1 MRRSLLCMLLLI
13 LTVMLIATP
22 VDDMKFAVGLYTD
35 GNYKLAEIELR
46 NFISNN
52 PESNLLADAK
62 FLLANVLL
70 VEKNYDQ
77 ALKLFDE
84 LYSSDPNPAI
94 RAEVLMGLGQCNFFE
109 NDLSESEKYLQDFV
123 KIFPRHLL
131 RWKADYFLGRINL
144 KREKLDEALRFLDK
158 AAAINDDI
166 SIKIARLEVF
176 IAHDQ
181 TPKADE
187 VMQTLLAERNE
198 QRNRAL
204 LIYQNFNLRKKNYDK
219 ILNVGFDSIPITSEY
234 YQEYSLLL
242 RRAYYYKGEYKEAL
256 KRLEPLTS
264 EKASYFKA
272 LCLYETDSSE
282 EAGKILAE
290 LVRSVDK
297 EISSNSFFYLA
308 KMEPDK
314 QKSISMLKEFVKD
327 NPSHLFTPSA
337 YYQIGYNYFL
347 LGEFAGTL
355 DNFDIARS
363 RAHQSADP
371 QSHEIYKNFQEQI
384 SYLASEADFLM
395 GNEQKASEKYKE
407 YIGEYPK
414 GEFLDEALFKLGLLH
429 FRGKDYTEA
438 LSKFDMV
445 LENHPYSDKTGMSN
459 YYIGEINFFQ
469 SSYNTALKY
478 YVQALEG
485 KSDAGYTWE
494 RIARIYLEQGKFDDA
509 LSSLENIPEL
519 PKYAFDKLLLK
530 GNIYFATREYDKALK
545 TFSFAE
551 DKSNNSQETEL
562 AVSRQAWTLYQLK
575 RFDQASQL
583 YSKLSGTTSSPEK
596 YIFKAATAAFS
607 AEDYLRAIDFFRQY
621 ENSFSSGE
629 NYHVVLLGI
638 ADSYYNLGDYV
649 QAADYYGKLLTP
661 TSDDKLLNNALNGL
675 RWSAEQNEIVDFLGI
690 LDDLLEQSN
699 EKDFRVRL
707 LDRKIYFEYK
717 KEQWQDVI
725 STCKELEILSPGYQ
739 KINELKLLK
748 ALSFVELKQFDK
760 AEEVYSELQSTKNA
774 PEVLLNWAKLHLLKG
789 DKPAA
794 VKKLRKASMI
804 SRRTELWLL
813 LLELELELEDRL
825 FSNDFAKYTEFA
837 EGENKQLAELLY
849 MEWQINQADYDSGKD
864 KLNEL
869 LKSKFKTVKAKAQ
882 FIKGY
887 ALFKQ
892 EQYDKAIPELLR
904 VRYLYPEMVKT
915 RNKAEFYACIGYI
928 HSNRM
933 EEAKQL
939 YETIAKDI
947 SSEERQKIESMLE
960 EGAEQ

>member
-1 MRRSLLCMLLLI
+1 MLTI
-13 LTVMLIATP
+13 MLIAIP
-22 VDDMKFAVGLYTD
+22 GDDMKFIVGLYTD
-35 GNYKLAEIELR
+35 GNYKLAGIELR

-70 VEKNYDQ
+70 IEKNYAQ
-77 ALKLFDE
+77 SLRLFAE

-94 RAEVLMGLGQCNFFE
+94 RAEVLMGLGQCVFFD
-109 NDLSESEKYLQDFV
+109 NDLSKSEKHFLDFA
-123 KIFPRHLL
+123 KIFPKHQLK
-131 RWKADYFLGRINL
+131 WKADYFLGRINL
-144 KREKLDEALRFLDK
+144 KKKKLDEALRFLDK

-181 TPKADE
+181 PQKADK
-187 VMQTLLAERNE
+187 VMQTLLMERNE
-198 QRNRAL
+198 QRNRSL
-204 LIYQNFNLRKKNYDK
+204 LVYQNFNLRKKNYDK
-219 ILNVGFDSIPITSEY
+219 ILNIGFDSIPITSEY

-242 RRAYYYKGEYKEAL
+242 GRTFYYMGEYKKAL
-256 KRLEPLTS
+256 KRLGNLIS

-272 LCLYETDSSE
+272 LCLYETDSSK
-282 EAGKILAE
+282 EAGEILAI
-290 LVRSVDK
+290 LVRSADK

-308 KMEPDK
+308 KMESDK
-314 QKSISMLKEFVKD
+314 QKSISMLKEFAKD
-327 NPSHLFTPSA
+327 NPSHLYTPSA

-347 LGEFAGTL
+347 IGQFDRTLENFAISKTKAT
-355 DNFDIARS
+355 DPRS
-363 RAHQSADP
+363 Q
-371 QSHEIYKNFQEQI
+371 EIYKSFQEQLT
-384 SYLASEADFLM
+384 YLSSEADFLM
-395 GNEQKASEKYKE
+395 GNEQNAFEKYKE
-407 YIGEYPK
+407 YIAEYPK

-429 FRGKDYTEA
+429 FRGKDYSEA

-445 LENHPYSDKTGMSN
+445 LEKHPYSDKEGMSN

-469 SSYNTALKY
+469 SNYNTALKY

-485 KSDAGYTWE
+485 KSDAGYAWE

-509 LSSLENIPEL
+509 LNSLENIPEL
-519 PKYAFDKLLLK
+519 PKYTFDKFLLK
-530 GNIYFATREYDKALK
+530 GNIYFAARKYDKALK

-551 DKSNNSQETEL
+551 DRSNNSQETEL

-583 YSKLSGTTSSPEK
+583 YSRLSGTTSSPEK
-596 YIFKAATAAFS
+596 YIFKAATSAFS
-607 AEDYLRAIDFFRQY
+607 AEDYLRSIDFFKQY

-649 QAADYYGKLLTP
+649 QAAEYYKKLIIP
-661 TSDDKLLNNALNGL
+661 TSDNKLLSNALNGL
-675 RWSAEQNEIVDFLGI
+675 RWSAEQNEIIDFLGI

-717 KEQWQDVI
+717 KEKWQDVI
-725 STCKELEILSPGYQ
+725 STCKELEILSPEYK
-739 KINELKLLK
+739 KIDELKLLK
-748 ALSFVELKQFDK
+748 ALSFVELEQFDK
-760 AEEVYSELQSTKNA
+760 AQQVYAELQSTKNA

-794 VKKLRKASMI
+794 VEKLRKASMI

-825 FSNDFAKYTEFA
+825 FPNDFAKYSEFA
-837 EGENKQLAELLY
+837 EGESKQLAELLY
-849 MEWQINQADYDSGKD
+849 MEWKINQADYDSGKG

-887 ALFKQ
+887 SLFKQ
-892 EQYDKAIPELLR
+892 EQFNKAIPELLR

-915 RNKAEFYACIGYI
+915 RNKAEFYACLGYI
-928 HSNRM
+928 KSDRM

-939 YETIAKDI
+939 YEVIAKDI
-947 SSEERQKIESMLE
+947 SSGERQTIESLLG

>member
-1 MRRSLLCMLLLI
+1 MRRTLLGMLLFMLS
-13 LTVMLIATP
+13 VMLIATP
-22 VDDMKFAVGLYTD
+22 GDDMKFAVGLYTD
-35 GNYKLAEIELR
+35 GNYKLAEMELR

-52 PESNLLADAK
+52 PDSHLLADAK

-70 VEKNYDQ
+70 IEKNYDQ
-77 ALKLFDE
+77 ALKLFTE
-84 LYSSDPNPAI
+84 LHSSDPNPAI

-109 NDLSESEKYLQDFV
+109 NDLSKGEKYFQDFI
-123 KIFPRHLL
+123 KIFPKHQFK
-131 RWKADYFLGRINL
+131 WKADYFLGRINL
-144 KREKLDEALRFLDK
+144 KKKKLDEALQFLDK
-158 AAAINDDI
+158 AAAINNDI

-176 IAHDQ
+176 IAQDQ
-181 TPKADE
+181 PQKVDK
-187 VMQTLLAERNE
+187 VMQAFLAERSE

-219 ILNVGFDSIPITSEY
+219 ILNIGFDSIPVTSEY

-242 RRAYYYKGEYKEAL
+242 GRAFYYIGEYKKAL
-256 KRLEPLTS
+256 RRLENLIS
-264 EKASYFKA
+264 EKSSYFKA
-272 LCLYETDSSE
+272 LCLYETDSSK
-282 EAGKILAE
+282 EAGNILAE
-290 LVRSVDK
+290 LVRSDDK

-308 KMEPDK
+308 KMESDK
-314 QKSISMLKEFVKD
+314 QKSISMLKEFVQE
-327 NPSHLFTPSA
+327 NPTHLYTPSA

-347 LGEFAGTL
+347 IGQFDRTLENFA
-355 DNFDIARS
+355 IAKTKAKDPRS
-363 RAHQSADP
+363 Q
-371 QSHEIYKNFQEQI
+371 EIYKSFKEQI
-384 SYLASEADFLM
+384 SYLTSEADFLI
-395 GNEQKASEKYKE
+395 GNEQKAFEKYKE
-407 YIGEYPK
+407 YIVEYPN

-429 FRGKDYTEA
+429 FKGKNYSEA

-445 LENHPYSDKTGMSN
+445 LKKHPYSDKTGMSS

-469 SSYNTALKY
+469 SNYNAALKY
-478 YVQALEG
+478 YVKSLEG
-485 KSDAGYTWE
+485 KSDAGYAWE
-494 RIARIYLEQGKFDDA
+494 RIARIYLEQGKYDDA

-519 PKYAFDKLLLK
+519 PKYTFDKFLLK
-530 GNIYFATREYDKALK
+530 GNIYFAARKYDKAFK

-551 DKSNNSQETEL
+551 DRSNNSQETEL

-583 YSKLSGTTSSPEK
+583 YSRLSGTTSSPEK
-596 YIFKAATAAFS
+596 YIFKAATSAFS
-607 AEDYLRAIDFFRQY
+607 AEDYLRAIDFFKQY
-621 ENSFSSGE
+621 ENSFSSGA

-649 QAADYYGKLLTP
+649 QAAEYYKRLITP
-661 TSDDKLLNNALNGL
+661 ASDDKLLVNALNGL
-675 RWSAEQNEIVDFLGI
+675 RWSAEQNEIVDFLGM
-690 LDDLLEQSN
+690 LDDLLEHSN

-717 KEQWQDVI
+717 KELWQDVI
-725 STCKELEILSPGYQ
+725 STCKELEILSPGYK

-748 ALSFVELKQFDK
+748 ALSFAELEQFDK
-760 AEEVYSELQSTKNA
+760 AEQVYAELQSTKNA

-794 VKKLRKASMI
+794 VEKLRKASMI

-813 LLELELELEDRL
+813 LLELELELENRL
-825 FSNDFAKYTEFA
+825 FPNDFAKYTEFA

-887 ALFKQ
+887 SLFKQ

-915 RNKAEFYACIGYI
+915 RNKAEYYACIGYI
-928 HSNRM
+928 HSNRL

-939 YETIAKDI
+939 YEVIAKDI
-947 SSEERQKIESMLE
+947 SSGERQTIESILE

>member
-1 MRRSLLCMLLLI
+1 
-13 LTVMLIATP
+13 MLIATP
-22 VDDMKFAVGLYTD
+22 IDDMRFAVGLYTD
-35 GNYKLAEIELR
+35 GNYKLAKIELR

-70 VEKNYDQ
+70 IEKNYDQ
-77 ALKLFDE
+77 ALKLFAE
-84 LYSSDPNPAI
+84 LYISDPNPTI
-94 RAEVLMGLGQCNFFE
+94 RAEILMGLGQCNFFA
-109 NDLSESEKYLQDFV
+109 NDLSESERYFQDFV
-123 KIFPRHLL
+123 KIFPSHLL

-144 KREKLDEALRFLDK
+144 KRKKLDEALRFLDK
-158 AAAINDDI
+158 AATVNDDI
-166 SIKIARLEVF
+166 SVKIARLEVF
-176 IAHDQ
+176 VAQDQ
-181 TPKADE
+181 TQKADK
-187 VMQTLLAERNE
+187 VMQTLLTEMNE

-219 ILNVGFDSIPITSEY
+219 ILNIGFDSIPITSEY

-242 RRAYYYKGEYKEAL
+242 GRVFYYKGEYKKAL
-256 KRLEPLTS
+256 KRLKPLIS
-264 EKASYFKA
+264 EKARYFKA
-272 LCLYETDSSE
+272 LCLYETDDRE
-282 EAGKILAE
+282 RANKILAV
-290 LVRSVDK
+290 LVRSGDN

-314 QKSISMLKEFVKD
+314 QKSIDMLKEFVKE
-327 NPSHLFTPSA
+327 NPSHLYAPSA

-347 LGEFAGTL
+347 IGDFTGTL
-355 DNFDIARS
+355 ENFDIAS
-363 RAHQSADP
+363 NMAHRFTDP
-371 QSHEIYKNFQEQI
+371 QSLEIYKNFKEQL
-384 SYLASEADFLM
+384 SYLTSEANFLM
-395 GNEQKASEKYKE
+395 GNDQKASERYGE
-407 YIGEYPK
+407 YIGEYPQ

-429 FRGKDYTEA
+429 FRDKDYSEA

-445 LENHPYSDKTGMSN
+445 LKKYPYSDKAGMSS

-469 SSYNTALKY
+469 SNYNTALKY

-485 KSDAGYTWE
+485 KSDAGYAWE
-494 RIARIYLEQGKFDDA
+494 RIARIYLEQGKYDDA

-519 PKYAFDKLLLK
+519 PKYAFDKFLLK
-530 GNIYFATREYDKALK
+530 GNIYFAARKYDKALK

-551 DKSNNSQETEL
+551 DRSNNSQESEL

-583 YSKLSGTTSSPEK
+583 YSRLSGTTSSPEK

-621 ENSFSSGE
+621 ERNFPGGKD
-629 NYHVVLLGI
+629 YLTVLLGI
-638 ADSYYNLGDYV
+638 ADSYYNLGDYIH
-649 QAADYYGKLLTP
+649 AADYYEKLITP

-675 RWSAEQNEIVDFLGI
+675 RWSAEQNEIVDFLGV

-725 STCKELEILSPGYQ
+725 STCKELEILSPGYK

-760 AEEVYSELQSTKNA
+760 AEQVYAELQSTKNA

-794 VKKLRKASMI
+794 VEKLRKASMI

-813 LLELELELEDRL
+813 LLELELELKDRL
-825 FSNDFAKYTEFA
+825 FPNDFARYSEFT

-849 MEWQINQADYDSGKD
+849 MEWQINQADYTSGKD

-869 LKSKFKTVKAKAQ
+869 LKSKFKTVNAKAQ
-882 FIKGY
+882 FMKGY
-887 ALFKQ
+887 SLFKQ

-904 VRYLYPEMVKT
+904 VRYLYPEMIKI

-933 EEAKQL
+933 EEARQL
-939 YETIAKDI
+939 YEVIAKDI
-947 SSEERQKIESMLE
+947 SSEERQTIESLLG
-960 EGAEQ
+960 EGAGQ

>member
-1 MRRSLLCMLLLI
+1 MRRSLLCMLLTM

-70 VEKNYDQ
+70 IEKNYDR
-77 ALKLFDE
+77 ALKLFAE
-84 LYSSDPNPAI
+84 LYRFDPNPTI
-94 RAEVLMGLGQCNFFE
+94 RAEVLMGLGQCSFFE
-109 NDLSESEKYLQDFV
+109 SDFLESEKHFQDFV
-123 KIFPRHLL
+123 KMFPRHLL

-144 KREKLDEALRFLDK
+144 KRKKLDEALRFLDK
-158 AAAINDDI
+158 AAAINSDI
-166 SIKIARLEVF
+166 SIQIARLEAFV
-176 IAHDQ
+176 AQDQ
-181 TPKADE
+181 TQKADK
-187 VMQTLLAERNE
+187 VMQTLLAVRNE

-219 ILNVGFDSIPITSEY
+219 ILNIGFDTIPVASED

-242 RRAYYYKGEYKEAL
+242 GRAFYYMGEYKKAL
-256 KRLEPLTS
+256 KRLKSLIS
-264 EKASYFKA
+264 GKASYFRA
-272 LCLYETDSSE
+272 LCLYETDRSK

-290 LVRSVDK
+290 LVRSSDN

-314 QKSISMLKEFVKD
+314 QKSIGMLKEFVKE
-327 NPSHLFTPSA
+327 NPSHLYTPSA

-347 LGEFAGTL
+347 IGQFDRTLENFA
-355 DNFDIARS
+355 IAKTKATDPRS
-363 RAHQSADP
+363 Q
-371 QSHEIYKNFQEQI
+371 EIYKSFQEQLT
-384 SYLASEADFLM
+384 YLSSEADFLM
-395 GNEQKASEKYKE
+395 GNEQKAFEKYKE
-407 YIGEYPK
+407 YIGEYPQ

-429 FRGKDYTEA
+429 FRGKDYAEA
-438 LSKFDMV
+438 LSKFDLV
-445 LENHPYSDKTGMSN
+445 LKKHPYSDKTGMSN

-494 RIARIYLEQGKFDDA
+494 RIARIYLEQGKYDDA
-509 LSSLENIPEL
+509 LSSLGNIPEL
-519 PKYAFDKLLLK
+519 SRYAFDKLLLK
-530 GNIYFATREYDKALK
+530 GNIYFAARKYDKALK

-583 YSKLSGTTSSPEK
+583 YSRLSGTTSTPEK

-607 AEDYLRAIDFFRQY
+607 AEDYLRAIDLFRQY
-621 ENSFSSGE
+621 EHNFPGSKD
-629 NYHVVLLGI
+629 YHIVLLGI
-638 ADSYYNLGDYV
+638 ADSYYNLGDYI
-649 QAADYYGKLLTP
+649 QASDYYEKLITP

-675 RWSAEQNEIVDFLGI
+675 RWSAEQNEIVDFLGV

-717 KEQWQDVI
+717 KEKWQDVI
-725 STCKELEILSPGYQ
+725 STCKELEILSPGYK

-748 ALSFVELKQFDK
+748 ALSLVELEQFDK
-760 AEEVYSELQSTKNA
+760 AQQVYAELQSTKNA
-774 PEVLLNWAKLHLLKG
+774 PEVLLNWAKLYLLKD

-794 VKKLRKASMI
+794 VEKLRKASMI

-825 FSNDFAKYTEFA
+825 FPNDFAKYTEFA
-837 EGENKQLAELLY
+837 KGENKQLAELLY
-849 MEWQINQADYDSGKD
+849 MQWQINQADYESGKD
-864 KLNEL
+864 KLKEL
-869 LKSKFKTVKAKAQ
+869 LKSKFKTVKARAQ
-882 FIKGY
+882 FLKGY

-892 EQYDKAIPELLR
+892 EQYNEAIPELLR
-904 VRYLYPEMVKT
+904 VRYLYPEMIKT

-928 HSNRM
+928 HSNRL

-939 YETIAKDI
+939 YEVIAKDI
-947 SSEERQKIESMLE
+947 SSGERQTIESLLG
-960 EGAEQ
+960 EGAKQ

>member
-1 MRRSLLCMLLLI
+1 MKRSLLCILLTM

-70 VEKNYDQ
+70 IEKNYDR
-77 ALKLFDE
+77 ALKLFSE
-84 LYSSDPNPAI
+84 LYRFDPNPAI
-94 RAEVLMGLGQCNFFE
+94 RAEVLMGLGQCSFFE
-109 NDLSESEKYLQDFV
+109 SDLSESEKHFQDFV

-144 KREKLDEALRFLDK
+144 KRKKLDEALRFLDK

-176 IAHDQ
+176 VAQDQ
-181 TPKADE
+181 TQKADK
-187 VMQTLLAERNE
+187 VMQILLAVRNE

-204 LIYQNFNLRKKNYDK
+204 LIYQNFNLRKKNYNK
-219 ILNVGFDSIPITSEY
+219 ILNIGFDTIPVSSEY
-234 YQEYSLLL
+234 YQDYFLLL
-242 RRAYYYKGEYKEAL
+242 GRAFYYLGEHKKAL
-256 KRLEPLTS
+256 KRLKPLIS
-264 EKASYFKA
+264 EKARYFRA
-272 LCLYETDSSE
+272 LCLYETDSSKD
-282 EAGKILAE
+282 AGNILAE
-290 LVRSVDK
+290 LVRSVDN

-314 QKSISMLKEFVKD
+314 QKSIGMLKEFVEE
-327 NPSHLFTPSA
+327 NPSHLYTPSA

-347 LGEFAGTL
+347 IGEFAGTL
-355 DNFDIARS
+355 ENFDIARS
-363 RAHQSADP
+363 RSHQSTDP
-371 QSHEIYKNFQEQI
+371 QSLEIYTSFKEQI
-384 SYLASEADFLM
+384 SYLASEANFLM
-395 GNEQKASEKYKE
+395 GKEQKAFEKYKE
-407 YIGEYPK
+407 YISEYPK

-429 FRGKDYTEA
+429 FREKDYSEA
-438 LSKFDMV
+438 LSTFDTV
-445 LENHPYSDKTGMSN
+445 LKKHPYSDKAGMSN

-469 SSYNTALKY
+469 SSYDTALKY

-509 LSSLENIPEL
+509 MSSLENIPEL
-519 PKYAFDKLLLK
+519 SRYAFDKFLLK
-530 GNIYFATREYDKALK
+530 GNIYFAARKYDKALK

-583 YSKLSGTTSSPEK
+583 YSRLSGTTSSPEK

-607 AEDYLRAIDFFRQY
+607 AEDYLRAIDFFKQY
-621 ENSFSSGE
+621 EHNFPGGKD
-629 NYHVVLLGI
+629 YHIVLLGI

-649 QAADYYGKLLTP
+649 QAAEYYKKLITP
-661 TSDDKLLNNALNGL
+661 TSDNKLLSNALNGL
-675 RWSAEQNEIVDFLGI
+675 RWSAEQNEIVDFLRI

-699 EKDFRVRL
+699 KKDFRVRL

-725 STCKELEILSPGYQ
+725 STCKELEILSPGYK

-748 ALSFVELKQFDK
+748 ALSFVELEQFDK
-760 AEEVYSELQSTKNA
+760 AQQVYAELQSTKNA

-789 DKPAA
+789 DKPSA
-794 VKKLRKASMI
+794 VEKLRKASMI

-813 LLELELELEDRL
+813 LLELELELKDKL
-825 FSNDFAKYTEFA
+825 FPNDFAKYSEFA
-837 EGENKQLAELLY
+837 KGENKQLAELLY
-849 MEWQINQADYDSGKD
+849 MEWQINQADYDSGRD
-864 KLNEL
+864 KLTEL

-882 FIKGY
+882 FLKGY
-887 ALFKQ
+887 VLFKQ
-892 EQYDKAIPELLR
+892 EQFDKAIPELLR

-915 RNKAEFYACIGYI
+915 RNKAEFYACLGYI
-928 HSNRM
+928 KSDRI
-933 EEAKQL
+933 EEAKQI
-939 YETIAKDI
+939 YEVIAKDI
-947 SSEERQKIESMLE
+947 SSGERQTIESLLG